1 MLDLISLMFIVL
13 GVVLLVG
20 TTAELVIMILKS
32 KNENKR

>member
-13 GVVLLVG
+13 GVVLLIG
-20 TTAELVIMILKS
+20 TTAELVIMILKN